1 VANEETIAVF
11 EAGFP
16 ILKKII
22 VTGSAAQLSKSA
34 YLLGLEG
41 DSPVF
46 TAERASASI
55 DEL

>member
-22 VTGSAAQLSKSA
+22 VTGSAAGLSKSA
-34 YLLGLEG
+34 DLLSLEG
-41 DSPVF
+41 DAACSLQNAAQPN
-46 TAERASASI
+46 R
-55 DEL
+55 